1 MKLARYNADKL
12 GLVRNEQ
19 LIDVTEAIDAIETAG
34 QAGWPLPPGDRLIAA
49 IDAVRAR
56 VDALRKSGFVQL
68 HTSVSL
74 KSPVAN
80 PTKVIGAP
88 ANYRAHIDEANADP
102 GITFGT
108 TTTTI
113 EDYGLFLKNPV
124 PVGPGEGIALPFADR
139 RTDHEVELAMIIG
152 RTARNVARADALD
165 CVAGYAIGLDMT
177 VRGREERSL
186 RKAADGFSVLGPWL
200 VTADEIPDPD
210 SLALRLS
217 VNGELRQDSSTAM
230 QIFDCRR
237 LIAYASRF
245 YTLYPGDVIMTGTPE
260 GVGPVVP
267 GDVMTCEIEGIGAME
282 VAVRAA

>member
-12 GLVRNEQ
+12 GLVRNDQ
-19 LIDVTEAIDAIETAG
+19 LIDVTEAIGAAGTAS
-34 QAGWPLPPGDRLIAA
+34 WPVPPGDRLVASL
-49 IDAVRAR
+49 DAVRAS
-56 VDALRKSGFVQL
+56 VEEWRKKGFVQL
-68 HTSVSL
+68 HESVSL

-88 ANYRAHIDEANADP
+88 ANYRAHIEEANVDS

-124 PVGPGEGIALPFADR
+124 PVGPGEGIVLPFPDR
-139 RTDHEVELAMIIG
+139 RTDHEVELAIVIG
-152 RTARNVARADALD
+152 RTVKDVAEADALG

-186 RKAADGFSVLGPWL
+186 RKAVDGFSVIGPWL
-200 VTADEIPDPD
+200 VTADEIPAPD
-210 SLALRLS
+210 ALALRLS
-217 VNGELRQDSSTAM
+217 VNGGLRQESSTAM